1 MMKQIPYGLTDFGRI
16 QKENYYYVDKT
27 MFIEKIEMQPSYL
40 FLIRPDASGKASR
53 WRCWRRT
60 MMSVTLTSSTNC
72 SGSCI
77 SGNIL
82 RRYITSFSS

>member
-40 FLIRPDASGKASR
+40 FLIRPRRFGK
-53 WRCWRRT
+53 
-60 MMSVTLTSSTNC
+60 
-72 SGSCI
+72 
-77 SGNIL
+77 
-82 RRYITSFSS
+82 YQ

>member
-40 FLIRPDASGKASR
+40 FLIGASGK
-53 WRCWRRT
+53 
-60 MMSVTLTSSTNC
+60 V
-72 SGSCI
+72 
-77 SGNIL
+77 
-82 RRYITSFSS
+82 

>member
-40 FLIRPDASGKASR
+40 FLIRPR
-53 WRCWRRT
+53 RFWRLIMT
-60 MMSVTLTSSTNC
+60 FGMPTSSTNC
-72 SGSCI
+72 SAICI
-77 SGNIL
+77 SGSIL